1 MTQYSTLNVT
11 LSNLELNELKFGIK
25 SGTEV
30 TLKFSS
36 NVVGDFNDD
45 TNFPHKLFL
54 TDTQVSWL
62 RKPFTN
68 GSWANIKLSKTYLP
82 KTGQSRGFL
91 GRPLGP
97 LLKTGLTLMKN
108 VYRPLAKSVLI
119 PLLLTATASAT
130 DTTIEKKTF
139 GWGMTTQITSNE
151 KINDII
157 KIVNLL
163 ENLAYY

>member
-45 TNFPHKLFL
+45 TNFPHKFIL

-68 GSWANIKLSKTYLP
+68 SSWANIKLSKTYLP
-82 KTGQSRGFL
+82 KQDNRGDF
-91 GRPLGP
+91 
-97 LLKTGLTLMKN
+97 
-108 VYRPLAKSVLI
+108 
-119 PLLLTATASAT
+119 
-130 DTTIEKKTF
+130 
-139 GWGMTTQITSNE
+139 
-151 KINDII
+151 
-157 KIVNLL
+157 
-163 ENLAYY
+163 